1 MEPWNKEQIRAQQ
14 KAANKRERQI
24 AGAYFQEAPIPS
36 NLYNAFIHWYNSIP
50 FYDKYVSKKNVYELP
65 KFEGGKEPIDGGTPF
80 GVVVTG
86 RDRRPAWK
94 RMYQN
99 PRLGD
104 TSQYYNGDAIRN
116 ITDWAPGIGD
126 VSQGFD
132 AYHAAKNGNYGEA
145 AMLGGLLF
153 LPNIVEKPLKKTL
166 TIAEK
171 LSRAAKIQ
179 NAKSIA
185 IRRANA
191 AARKAAED
199 QKYYESFGPT
209 REGRSI
215 VQPVSDKVPYRY
227 RYPDGTYERNFELSP
242 TLQVRNTT
250 QNYVANEA
258 ERAAAIDFLR
268 ENPGMRG
275 AIGTTVSKD
284 YYNPY
289 DYTYPRTQYFNDL
302 LQPRKTSKQ
311 VSTELDKLLRTIR

>member
-1 MEPWNKEQIRAQQ
+1 MKPWNKEQIIAQQ
-14 KAANKRERQI
+14 KAANERERQI
-24 AGAYFQEAPIPS
+24 AGAYFQEAPTLS

-50 FYDKYVSKKNVYELP
+50 F
-65 KFEGGKEPIDGGTPF
+65 
-80 GVVVTG
+80 
-86 RDRRPAWK
+86 
-94 RMYQN
+94 
-99 PRLGD
+99 
-104 TSQYYNGDAIRN
+104 
-116 ITDWAPGIGD
+116 
-126 VSQGFD
+126 
-132 AYHAAKNGNYGEA
+132 
-145 AMLGGLLF
+145 LGGQPENGEIYQTGIAPSF
-153 LPNIVEKPLKKTL
+153 GPQKTL
-166 TIAEK
+166 TTAEK

-185 IRRANA
+185 VRRANA

-209 REGRSI
+209 REGRSV

-227 RYPDGTYERNFELSP
+227 RYPDGTYESNFELSP
-242 TLQVRNTT
+242 TLQVRNTA

-275 AIGTTVSKD
+275 TVGTTVSKD

-289 DYTYPRTQYFNDL
+289 DYTYPRTQYFNNL

-311 VSTELDKLLRTIR
+311 VSTELDNLLRIVR